1 MIRHSPVSIIRL
13 FDYSIIPQ
21 ARRAFTLVEL
31 LVVIA
36 IIAVLSGILLSVTSG
51 GAESARAA
59 KCMAN
64 LRSLAQGVNG
74 AALENDNKYPSA
86 GSVATMGGL
95 DSLAFKEAPGWIS
108 WLSNKGDPFGK
119 QSGTPPRRAPK
130 GIKECTFD
138 EPNIDDA
145 TYAMTNTLVW
155 KAVNKSSDVYLC
167 PTHFKTR
174 QKQRKV
180 TNWSYVMNGWFGY
193 TDESDPG
200 AAKRNRSYGNLD
212 KAADKLLLFAELPLA
227 LPSEKESMRDAI
239 LHYKATVNGENYN
252 QNWGGEPEAIGFNHP
267 QGKKHMCGHVVF
279 ADGHCEKLVSAG
291 GSDGKSGGGAGG
303 LTAEQLT
310 ALLCEG
316 KDISFNGTSY
326 QEIREED

>member
-1 MIRHSPVSIIRL
+1 MKK
-13 FDYSIIPQ
+13 
-21 ARRAFTLVEL
+21 AFTLVEL

-59 KCMAN
+59 KCLAN

-74 AALENDNKYPSA
+74 AALENGSKYPSA
-86 GSVATMGGL
+86 GSVATMGGM
-95 DSLAFKEAPGWIS
+95 DSLVFKETPGWIS

-119 QSGTPPRRAPK
+119 ESGTPPRRAPK

-138 EPNIDDA
+138 EPNVKDA

-174 QKQRKV
+174 QTQRKV

-193 TDESDPG
+193 TDEQDSG
-200 AAKRNRSYGNLD
+200 ASKRNRQYGNLVD
-212 KAADKLLLFAELPLA
+212 EKVVNGKKKERVIATDKLLLFAELPLT
-227 LPSEKESMRDAI
+227 LPSEKEAMRDAI

-279 ADGHCEKLVSAG
+279 ADGHCEKLVSSG
-291 GSDGKSGGGAGG
+291 GSGGNSKGGAGG

-316 KDISFNGTSY
+316 KDISFNGKSY